1 MLPAVDNQ
9 PRAAYSSAP
18 ISPIIKPAL
27 ATNPPDA
34 QVLPV
39 YVFDP
44 RTYALTPYGDLKTGA
59 FRWACTP
66 TRSRLAAGLFSVAPY
81 PLDCTP
87 LCKQPM
93 LCASSLLS
101 IRSNGGA
108 YLLQQNAWL
117 AHSQPLPLKCPPPFS
132 QPRAAFLLESVL
144 DLKARL
150 KAEVGSDLLVL
161 TGKPE
166 ELIPGGSGAGRLLGR
181 HRGAACPRAASSMCH
196 VLIAHCRLHTA
207 RALLRP
213 SRWPNGRLEGTNS
226 RPGACFFV
234 CVWLQALHCASCT
247 VHCCLV
253 RPSPTPVP
261 RLPPLPHQACCEAAQ
276 RPW

>member
-1 MLPAVDNQ
+1 MGRWCAPLPQQKLREQDSLNEMLPALDNQ

-66 TRSRLAAGLFSVAPY
+66 ARSRLAAGLFTVAPY
-81 PLDCTP
+81 ALDCTP

-101 IRSNGGA
+101 IRSYGGA
-108 YLLQQNAWL
+108 YPLQQNAWL
-117 AHSQPLPLKCPPPFS
+117 AHSQPLPLKN
-132 QPRAAFLLESVL
+132 
-144 DLKARL
+144 
-150 KAEVGSDLLVL
+150 
-161 TGKPE
+161 
-166 ELIPGGSGAGRLLGR
+166 
-181 HRGAACPRAASSMCH
+181 
-196 VLIAHCRLHTA
+196 
-207 RALLRP
+207 ALP
-213 SRWPNGRLEGTNS
+213 
-226 RPGACFFV
+226 
-234 CVWLQALHCASCT
+234 
-247 VHCCLV
+247 
-253 RPSPTPVP
+253 PSPNPG
-261 RLPPLPHQACCEAAQ
+261 LPSCWRVCLT
-276 RPW
+276 